1 MPRRCPLSVSFLV
14 ISLCVGCVAGLPV
27 DEDAGSRPL
36 DLGVPA
42 VMMDRGMGP
51 VVDMD
56 MGVFCN
62 PVAETC
68 NGLDDD
74 CDGVIDNGF
83 NIGSECTVTLD
94 ECAAVG
100 EIQCNPV
107 NNRVTVCFVET
118 EPEPQPEECNGRD
131 DDCDGDVDEGFVE
144 NCGECV
150 PMPEA
155 CNQAD
160 DDCDG
165 RIDEELGNAPAPP
178 EVCNGRDDDCDSQ
191 IDEGNACPCR
201 QRTFQNKT
209 YLLCGEDVPGNPN
222 AFDERLPW
230 TEAKARCEGLGFNLI
245 SIGSAEEDRFL
256 FESLSAEGFEDTW
269 LGLNDRS
276 NEGTF
281 VWNDG
286 EVLTYSNWD
295 GGEPNNG
302 SSGGEDCG
310 IMLMS
315 RGRASRWDDRPCGR
329 SYHYVCEP
337 Q

>member
-1 MPRRCPLSVSFLV
+1 
-14 ISLCVGCVAGLPV
+14 
-27 DEDAGSRPL
+27 
-36 DLGVPA
+36 
-42 VMMDRGMGP
+42 
-51 VVDMD
+51 
-56 MGVFCN
+56 
-62 PVAETC
+62 
-68 NGLDDD
+68 
-74 CDGVIDNGF
+74 
-83 NIGSECTVTLD
+83 
-94 ECAAVG
+94 
-100 EIQCNPV
+100 
-107 NNRVTVCFVET
+107 
-118 EPEPQPEECNGRD
+118 
-131 DDCDGDVDEGFVE
+131 
-144 NCGECV
+144 
-150 PMPEA
+150 MPER
-155 CNQAD
+155 NQAD

-209 YLLCGEDVPGNPN
+209 YLLCGEDVPGNPD

-315 RGRASRWDDRPCGR
+315 RGRASRWDDRPCRRSTTTSVSRSESSWWTGLGEAHEREPNSSMDSLSARVIGFQHCGR
-329 SYHYVCEP
+329 SE
-337 Q
+337 QGARSLG